1 MQANKKKRIL
11 IVDDEKVIRANLS
24 DLLEG
29 NGYLTDTAVSG
40 RQAIEK
46 VTSEDFD
53 IVLLDLMM
61 PVMDGMEALKE
72 IKKIRPKIK
81 VIMITA
87 FATVEGAVDAMKSG
101 ASDYL
106 PKPYVPQELLAT
118 ISRVIDEAKFEKGL
132 KRLRL
137 EDTLFSLSSPIR
149 RDILMLLYS
158 KGSLR
163 LTDITKNLEID
174 DHTKVIFHL
183 KTLKEFRMIDH
194 GERSY
199 HLTRLGEKIVEFLKI
214 LGAYLSE

>member
-1 MQANKKKRIL
+1 MQASKKKRIL

-24 DLLEG
+24 DLLEE
-29 NGYLTDTAVSG
+29 NGYFTDTAVSG

-46 VTSEDFD
+46 VSSGDFD

-61 PVMDGMEALKE
+61 PVMDGMEALRE

-118 ISRVIDEAKFEKGL
+118 ISRVIDEAKFEKSL
-132 KRLRL
+132 KKLRL

-149 RDILMLLYS
+149 RDIL
-158 KGSLR
+158 
-163 LTDITKNLEID
+163 
-174 DHTKVIFHL
+174 V
-183 KTLKEFRMIDH
+183 
-194 GERSY
+194 
-199 HLTRLGEKIVEFLKI
+199 
-214 LGAYLSE
+214 